1 VTSLAALQPGD
12 PQRIGPYVLL
22 GRLGSGGMG
31 RVYLARSP
39 GGRMVAVKVIRA
51 NLAEDA
57 GFRARFAREVSAAR
71 KVGGL
76 FTAAVVDADVDGP
89 VPWLVTAYVPGT
101 SLSDAVERQG
111 PLPEASVLALAAGL
125 AEGLIAIHAAGVIHR
140 DLKPSNVLLA
150 QDGPRIID
158 FGISSAAGATALTGT
173 GFMIGSPG
181 FMSPEQA
188 EGLTVGPSSDIF
200 SLAGVLIYAARGE
213 GPFGSG
219 DTAALLYRVV
229 HGKPNMDAAPDNLRP
244 LIKRSLARDPKRRPS
259 ATEFLAELSAAYP
272 SAADLSNWLPPHI
285 LDQSAAGTGSGQ
297 GSMHSPPPGSSY
309 AGSSQAGQGQPG
321 YSQPGYSQPGY
332 SQPGYSQPGYS
343 QQGSG
348 QPSLY
353 QQGPSQ
359 QQPAQQQPS
368 QPGLYPSPGDPLA
381 DPVAPAAAMSM
392 GAGQDDPPADG
403 NAAIHPPTRTTLST
417 PPPPSGSPQGAQG
430 YADPQAPQYRGQQS
444 YPGQQ
449 AYPGQ
454 QSPGQQG
461 YTGQGGYPGQQSY
474 PGQQAY
480 PGQQSA
486 GQQGSAP
493 QSYPGQQY
501 PEPQGYRT
509 GQGPQSDPVAPGY
522 GGHQAGQQGGQQG
535 GGSWWGG
542 QQPGGQA
549 PMPGQGMPAAEQW
562 SGPGAVQ
569 QGRQRKRPKWI
580 APVAAAAAIVVI
592 VVVLVVTLSPGSS
605 KNGASSGSSA
615 SASTSASASQTH
627 SATSSPSAT
636 PARTTGEL
644 TLAQLQVGDCLT
656 GANLQLN
663 KPTPW
668 PKLSEAVP
676 CDQGHTA
683 EVFYANLNHW
693 SKNTPFPGTDG
704 IRKNATAA
712 CDSAFASY
720 VGIAYSKSVYTW
732 TDIVPDATSW
742 PNGDRAL
749 RCVAYYST
757 NANPAGETLH
767 SSIKGAAN

>member
-1 VTSLAALQPGD
+1 MTSLAALQPGD

-76 FTAAVVDADVDGP
+76 FTAAVVDADVDGA

-150 QDGPRIID
+150 TDGPRIID

-229 HGKPNMDAAPDNLRP
+229 HGKPNMDGVPDHLRP
-244 LIKRSLARDPKRRPS
+244 LIKRSLARDPKRRPG
-259 ATEFLAELSAAYP
+259 ATEFLSELSAAYP

-285 LDQSAAGTGSGQ
+285 LDPSAAGAGPGGGSL
-297 GSMHSPPPGSSY
+297 HSPPPGF
-309 AGSSQAGQGQPG
+309 SQAG
-321 YSQPGYSQPGY
+321 S
-332 SQPGYSQPGYS
+332 SQPGYS
-343 QQGSG
+343 QQGYNQQGFG

-353 QQGPSQ
+353 QQGPSQPGPPQ

-368 QPGLYPSPGDPLA
+368 QPGLYPSSGGSLV
-381 DPVAPAAAMSM
+381 DPVAPAAMAMGSDQ
-392 GAGQDDPPADG
+392 AEPPTGGSATVD
-403 NAAIHPPTRTTLST
+403 PPTRTTLST
-417 PPPPSGSPQGAQG
+417 PTPPPPTGFPGYAQGSQG
-430 YADPQAPQYRGQQS
+430 YADPQAPQY
-444 YPGQQ
+444 PGQQ

-454 QSPGQQG
+454 QGYSGQPG
-461 YTGQGGYPGQQSY
+461 T
-474 PGQQAY
+474 
-480 PGQQSA
+480 
-486 GQQGSAP
+486 
-493 QSYPGQQY
+493 GQQY

-509 GQGPQSDPVAPGY
+509 GQGPQSDPGAPGY
-522 GGHQAGQQGGQQG
+522 GGQQAGQPG

-549 PMPGQGMPAAEQW
+549 PIPGQGMPAADQW
-562 SGPGAVQ
+562 YGPGTVQ
-569 QGRQRKRPKWI
+569 KQRKRPKWL
-580 APVAAAAAIVVI
+580 APAAAAAAIVVI
-592 VVVLVVTLSPGSS
+592 VVILVVTLSPGSS
-605 KNGASSGSSA
+605 KKNNTGASSGSS
-615 SASTSASASQTH
+615 TSASASASQSV
-627 SATSSPSAT
+627 SATSSPT
-636 PARTTGEL
+636 ARAVPTTGEL
-644 TLAQLQVGDCLT
+644 TLAQFQVGDCLT
-656 GANLQLN
+656 GTNLQLN

-676 CDQGHTA
+676 CSQGHTA
-683 EVFYANLNHW
+683 EVFYANVNHW
-693 SKNTPFPGTDG
+693 GKSTPFPGTEG

-720 VGIAYSKSVYTW
+720 VGIAYQKSVYTW
-732 TDIVPDATSW
+732 TDIVPDASSW